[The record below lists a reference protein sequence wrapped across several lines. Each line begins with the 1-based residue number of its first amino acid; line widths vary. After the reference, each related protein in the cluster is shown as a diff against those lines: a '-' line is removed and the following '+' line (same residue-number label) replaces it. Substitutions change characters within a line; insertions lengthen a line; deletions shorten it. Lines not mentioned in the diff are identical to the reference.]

1 MTKLIRKIPRI
12 LMYIIVLFVALI
24 TIFPLFST
32 IMASFKSNME
42 ILTMPETI
50 LPQTWTLDNYVQAFS
65 SDKFNLARMMFNSI
79 WTSAAE
85 VAIVVF
91 ISALCGYVFARGEF
105 PGKKAIFM
113 VFTSLMFISLGSITI
128 YPKLTLLSTVGL
140 NRSLWGLIVLKCF
153 GIPVANMYIVR
164 GFINALPKEIDEA
177 ATIDGCTF
185 TGIFFRIILPLLVPA
200 LMTIGIMAFN
210 GAWNEYIMPAIF
222 TMTKPE
228 QQTLMVG
235 IMALKNSGES
245 AVSWNILFA
254 AASLSILPIL
264 IVFIAA
270 NKYITAG
277 VTAGAVKG

>member
-1 MTKLIRKIPRI
+1 MNKLIKKIPRI
-12 LMYIIVLFVALI
+12 LMYITVLFVALI
-24 TIFPLFST
+24 TLFPLFST
-32 IMASFKSNME
+32 FMASFKSNME

-50 LPQTWTLDNYVQAFS
+50 LPQHWTLDNYVQAFS
-65 SDKFNLARMMFNSI
+65 SDKFNLGRMLFNSI

-85 VAIVVF
+85 VVIIVF
-91 ISALCGYVFARGEF
+91 ISAVCGYVFARGEF
-105 PGKKAIFM
+105 PGKKAIFLI
-113 VFTSLMFISLGSITI
+113 FTSLMFISLGSITI

-140 NRSLWGLIVLKCF
+140 NRSLWGLIALKCF

-222 TMTKPE
+222 TMTRPD

-254 AASLSILPIL
+254 AASLSMLPIL
-264 IVFIAA
+264 IVFVIA

>member
-12 LMYIIVLFVALI
+12 LMYIIVLFVAFI

-264 IVFIAA
+264 IVFIVA

>member
-1 MTKLIRKIPRI
+1 MNKLIGKIPRLLIYI
-12 LMYIIVLFVALI
+12 LVLFVALI
-24 TIFPLFST
+24 TLFPLFST

-50 LPQTWTLDNYVQAFS
+50 MPQQWTFDNYVQAFN
-65 SDKFNLARMMFNSI
+65 SDKFNLGRMLFNSI
-79 WTSAAE
+79 WTSVVE
-85 VAIVVF
+85 VLIVVF
-91 ISALCGYVFARGEF
+91 ISAVCGYVFARGEF
-105 PGKKAIFM
+105 PGKKTIFM
-113 VFTSLMFISLGSITI
+113 IFTSLMFISLGSITI
-128 YPKLTLLSTVGL
+128 YPKLTLLSNVGL
-140 NRSLWGLIVLKCF
+140 NKSLWGLIALKCF

-164 GFINALPKEIDEA
+164 GFVNALPRELDEA

-185 TGIFFRIILPLLVPA
+185 TGIFFRIIFPLLVPA

-210 GAWNEYIMPAIF
+210 GSWNEYIMPAIF

-254 AASLSILPIL
+254 AATLSMLPIL
-264 IVFIAA
+264 VVFVAA